1 VICHVIGHVIRHV
14 ICHVIR
20 TASLSTRIIVVDMVQ

>member
-1 VICHVIGHVIRHV
+1 MICHVIGHVIRHV

-20 TASLSTRIIVVDMVQ
+20 TASPSTRIIVVDMVQ

>member
-20 TASLSTRIIVVDMVQ
+20 TASPSTRIIVVDMVQ